1 MGLTM
6 EEAAKLETIRLSGGK
21 LAELLHHPN
30 VDIGEN
36 ALATFQNCAEL
47 PAARAIIESILND
60 EELLYVYPDD

>member
-6 EEAAKLETIRLSGGK
+6 EESAKLETIRLSGET

-47 PAARAIIESILND
+47 PAARAIVESILND
-60 EELLYVYPDD
+60 DDLLYVYPDE

>member
-6 EEAAKLETIRLSGGK
+6 EEAAKMETIRLSGET

-30 VDIGEN
+30 VDIAEN

-47 PAARAIIESILND
+47 PAARAIIESILHD
-60 EELLYVYPDD
+60 EDLLYVYPDE

>member
-6 EEAAKLETIRLSGGK
+6 EESAKLETIRLSGEM

-47 PAARAIIESILND
+47 PAARAIVESILND
-60 EELLYVYPDD
+60 DDLLYVYPDE